1 MPGYDKKKL
10 LIEILRDLEEAKL
23 AKIQEYI
30 EEKKLSGKEEYEV
43 LTGCNLRDILVEMA
57 EEGLI
62 DRIVPEWG
70 APNYVYKKGADDCGN
85 SGITS

>member
-1 MPGYDKKKL
+1 MENKKKL

-70 APNYVYKKGADDCGN
+70 APNYVYKNRGR
-85 SGITS
+85 

>member
-1 MPGYDKKKL
+1 MENKKKL

-30 EEKKLSGKEEYEV
+30 EERKLSGREEYGV
-43 LTGCNLRDILVEMA
+43 LTGCNLRDILIEMA

-70 APNYVYKKGADDCGN
+70 APIYVYKNKGR
-85 SGITS
+85 

>member
-1 MPGYDKKKL
+1 MEAKKRL
-10 LIEILRDLEEAKL
+10 LLEILNELREAKL

-30 EEKKLSGKEEYEV
+30 EEKKIEEPERFEA

-62 DRIVPEWG
+62 LREVPEWG
-70 APNYVYKKGADDCGN
+70 APVYKAKE
-85 SGITS
+85 